1 VCHTHA
7 CMEVVASTGQT
18 NPWPC
23 VASFGTVSVTTQA
36 DGVMGEER
44 DDGKRVW
51 LRARLFGGAA
61 ERN

>member
-1 VCHTHA
+1 
-7 CMEVVASTGQT
+7 MEVVASTGQT

-36 DGVMGEER
+36 DGVMGDER